1 MKNWLTKTNKQ
12 RLLGLVSVVSI
23 AGLGYVASNHIFQ
36 NTITVEAQKE
46 AKSKVERANANNAER
61 MTQANIIMELSRDLG
76 IELNSNN
83 KLTSEDLDV
92 YAYIFVKYMENGVY
106 YSVPDGQIETDPGVL
121 LKMLKDLY
129 ERNGLDAPYVATE
142 NGKIELKKTL
152 EEPGN
157 MKSVWNNIL
166 NKIKTSQQKEEGKID
181 VSVDVD
187 VRQGDIYVVE
197 Q

>member
-23 AGLGYVASNHIFQ
+23 SGLGYVASNHIFQ
-36 NTITVEAQKE
+36 NTIAVEAQKE
-46 AKSKVERANANNAER
+46 AKSKVEQATVNNAER

-106 YSVPDGQIETDPGVL
+106 YSVADGQIETDPGVL

-129 ERNGLDAPYVATE
+129 EKNGLEAPYVATE
-142 NGKIELKKTL
+142 NGKIDLKKTL
-152 EEPGN
+152 KEPEHL
-157 MKSVWNNIL
+157 KSIWDYIL
-166 NKIKTSQQKEEGKID
+166 SKVKTSQHEKDGQID
-181 VSVDVD
+181 VTVDVD